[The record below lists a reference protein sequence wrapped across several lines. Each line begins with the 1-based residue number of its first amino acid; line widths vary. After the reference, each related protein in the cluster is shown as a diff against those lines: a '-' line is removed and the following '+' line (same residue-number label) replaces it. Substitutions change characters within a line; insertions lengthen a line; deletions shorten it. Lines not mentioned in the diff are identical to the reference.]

1 MLCKTPVKTLYLSKK
16 YTIQFSQN
24 CQLSGTPICNSLSNG
39 NVNGLNHL
47 KNENPYRIIT
57 YQETN
62 LKFLV
67 DLVSDI
73 LNVIMVSESEIDET
87 MENHNLY
94 HWKIFR
100 TLPSWPYSKWW
111 RDSLTCKKKTFL
123 PNTSKQLESLTHWVF
138 S

>member
-16 YTIQFSQN
+16 YTIQFSKN
-24 CQLSGTPICNSLSNG
+24 CQLSDTPICNPLSNG